1 MTITGGTAIVSKS
14 TVPTPVAAALGIV
27 PTVVARARRVP
38 GKVVQLPILAVS
50 SALTTLENVRR
61 EYDALADRGEQ
72 LVARVR
78 GTSLDT
84 LEDRAEDS
92 LAGTP
97 LAAPYDR
104 LEDAIEDATESLVGT
119 VSELLD
125 RGAAKRPAKAGSTD
139 AKSTADDAAKDG
151 AKGAPTPSAPSGT
164 MTRHDTAASEEVVA
178 QVEQVAAGATAPS
191 HDALPLPDYDHLT
204 LGSLRGRLRS
214 LSLEDLVTVRAYEKA
229 HADRLPVVTL
239 LDNRIAKLATE
250 ASTPSPGGELPV
262 TPTPDGTGKVTP
274 SQARAKTDTPK
285 ASTKPAGQT
294 APRTKVRAT

>member
-1 MTITGGTAIVSKS
+1 MTTTGGTAIVSKS

-38 GKVVQLPILAVS
+38 GKVVQLPILAVA
-50 SALTTLENVRR
+50 SALTTLETVRR

-78 GTSLDT
+78 GTSLDE
-84 LEDRAEDS
+84 LEDRVEDR

-104 LEDAIEDATESLVGT
+104 VEDAIEDATESLVGT
-119 VSELLD
+119 VSDLLD
-125 RGAAKRPAKAGSTD
+125 RASAKRPTKAST
-139 AKSTADDAAKDG
+139 KTSTKTSTKDT
-151 AKGAPTPSAPSGT
+151 AKGVTTPTAPTGT
-164 MTRHDTAASEEVVA
+164 LTRRDTAATDEVVA
-178 QVEQVAAGATAPS
+178 QVEEVASGATAPA

-214 LSLEDLVTVRAYEKA
+214 LSLDDLVTVRAYEKE

-239 LDNRIAKLATE
+239 LDHRIAKLATE
-250 ASTPSPGGELPV
+250 AATPSPGGDLPV
-262 TPTPDGTGKVTP
+262 TPAPAAAGKVTK
-274 SQARAKTDTPK
+274 SQAKAKTDTTR
-285 ASTKPAGQT
+285 ASTKGAAQKS
-294 APRTKVRAT
+294 PRAKVRTT